1 MYLVLLFVFFA
12 RVSDVTLST
21 LRILMLM
28 RGKTLIAA
36 VIGFFEVSVY
46 ILALGQ
52 VLNNLNHPI
61 SIVVYALGF
70 ATGNIVG
77 GFFEEKLAV
86 GYNTAQVISVNKAQ
100 EMAARLRDHGFG
112 VTIIEGCGIKGPHD
126 ILYVLLKRRDLPSL
140 MAIIQEVDKNA
151 FVSIMDTRKTFGGYF
166 SRIKA
171 K

>member
-1 MYLVLLFVFFA
+1 MFWVLMFIFFA

-28 RGKTLIAA
+28 RGKTLVAA
-36 VIGFFEVSVY
+36 AIGFFEVSVY
-46 ILALGQ
+46 IVALGQ
-52 VLNNLNHPI
+52 VLNNLTHPI
-61 SIVVYALGF
+61 SIAVYAMGF

-77 GFFEEKLAV
+77 GFFEEKLAL
-86 GYNTAQVISVNKAQ
+86 GFNTAQVISVDKSKELAAQ
-100 EMAARLRDHGFG
+100 LRDHGFG
-112 VTIIEGCGIKGPHD
+112 VTIIEGYGIKGPHE

-140 MAIIQEVDKNA
+140 MGIIQKVDKNA
-151 FVSIMDTRKTFGGYF
+151 FVTIMDTRKTIGGYF